1 MKNLIYLLSLTLI
14 LLFGCKD
21 SVNAPTPIQKS
32 VQRELIPLP
41 QPSQIGIVTNYA
53 QTVSIDG
60 SVGGNIIINHGL
72 FDSGDSVI
80 VSAVL
85 HIPKN
90 AFEGTVDITLSLD
103 NKFASVYFDP
113 AMTFSVPLSL
123 NLKFTGLNL
132 KALNIDPETV
142 DFSYIDSNGN
152 ITHID
157 YNTLTV
163 NISAGL
169 ISVNGA
175 IIDHF
180 SRYGFSR

>member
-1 MKNLIYLLSLTLI
+1 MKNLIYLLSLSLI

-21 SVNAPTPIQKS
+21 SINQTTPIQKN

-41 QPSQIGIVTNYA
+41 QPSQIGGVSNYT

-60 SVGGNIIINHGL
+60 SIGGNIIINHGL

-90 AFEGTVDITLSLD
+90 AFEGTVDITLTLD
-103 NKFASVYFDP
+103 TKFATVYFDP
-113 AMTFSVPLSL
+113 AMTFSIPLSL

-132 KALNIDPETV
+132 KAMNLDPETV
-142 DFSYIDSNGN
+142 DFSYIDSDGN
-152 ITHID
+152 ISHID
-157 YNTLTV
+157 YNTLNV
-163 NISAGL
+163 NISAG
-169 ISVNGA
+169 SYFGYRRCN
-175 IIDHF
+175 
-180 SRYGFSR
+180 